1 MNNKLLPPDI
11 EAATQHL
18 GRYIS
23 TSRYEDLPSTVVHE
37 GIRALVN
44 LMGCAI
50 GGANHESV
58 DMALGGL
65 LPFSGAPQ
73 ASIAGRTERTDCL
86 LAALVNGISSHV
98 LDFDDTHPEILL
110 HPSGP
115 IAAALFP
122 LAEFRGASGRD
133 FLNAFVVGVEVEC
146 RVARAIQPSHYEN
159 GWHMTGTAG
168 IFGAAA
174 ACARLLGLDATQCT
188 WALGIAAA
196 QSAGLREMFGSM
208 CKSLHVGRAAQGGLT
223 AALLAQR
230 GFTSSNTALEGTRGF
245 IHVLSTTPTVAALTA
260 NLNEDWELMR
270 NTYKPYACGLVIH
283 PSLDGCI
290 QLRTAHGLRAEDIDR
305 IELVV
310 HPLALELTGKRT
322 PSSGLEGKFSV
333 FHGAAIAII
342 DGAGGEVQFS
352 DARVTSPDVVA
363 LRTKVQAHV
372 DPAMGQEQAAVT
384 VWCKNGARHSLL
396 VEHCAGSLGRPLS
409 DSEINNK
416 FLGLSEPVLGQGAH
430 TALAALRE
438 LPNFHDAGQV
448 ALHCAIT
455 A

>member
-1 MNNKLLPPDI
+1 MNNKLFSNDI
-11 EAATQHL
+11 ETATRQL

-23 TSRYEDLPSTVVHE
+23 TSRYQDLPPAVVHE
-37 GIRALVN
+37 AIRSLVN

-58 DMALGGL
+58 DITLASL
-65 LPFSGAPQ
+65 LPFAGAPQ

-86 LAALVNGISSHV
+86 LAALTIGISSHV
-98 LDFDDTHPEILL
+98 LDFDDTHPDILL

-115 IAAALFP
+115 VAAALFP
-122 LAEFRGASGRD
+122 LAEFRGASGTD
-133 FLNAFVVGVEVEC
+133 FLNAFVIGVEVEC

-174 ACARLLGLDATQCT
+174 ACASLLGLDEIQST
-188 WALGIAAA
+188 WALGIAAS

-230 GFTSSNTALEGTRGF
+230 GFTSSDTALEGSRGF
-245 IHVLSTTPTVAALTA
+245 IHVLSSTPTISALTA
-260 NLNEDWELMR
+260 TLNEDWELLR

-290 QLRTAHGLRAEDIDR
+290 QLSTEHGLRAEDIDQ
-305 IELVV
+305 IELTV

-322 PSSGLEGKFSV
+322 PNSGLEGKFSV

-342 DGAGGEVQFS
+342 DRAGGEVQFS
-352 DARVTSPDVVA
+352 DARVTSPEVVT
-363 LRTKVQAHV
+363 LRAKVQAHV
-372 DPAMGQEQAAVT
+372 DPAMGLDQAAIT
-384 VWCKNGARHSLL
+384 VWCKNGVRHSLRL
-396 VEHCAGSLGRPLS
+396 EHCAGSQKQPLT
-409 DSEINNK
+409 DAQLDTK
-416 FLGLSEPVLGQGAH
+416 FLDLSEPVLGLRAH
-430 TALAALRE
+430 AALAALRG
-438 LPNFHDAGQV
+438 LPNSHHAGEV
-448 ALHCAIT
+448 ALKCSRA
-455 A
+455 

>member
-1 MNNKLLPPDI
+1 M
-11 EAATQHL
+11 
-18 GRYIS
+18 
-23 TSRYEDLPSTVVHE
+23 
-37 GIRALVN
+37 
-44 LMGCAI
+44 
-50 GGANHESV
+50 
-58 DMALGGL
+58 
-65 LPFSGAPQ
+65 
-73 ASIAGRTERTDCL
+73 
-86 LAALVNGISSHV
+86 SS
-98 LDFDDTHPEILL
+98 
-110 HPSGP
+110 
-115 IAAALFP
+115 
-122 LAEFRGASGRD
+122 
-133 FLNAFVVGVEVEC
+133 
-146 RVARAIQPSHYEN
+146 
-159 GWHMTGTAG
+159 
-168 IFGAAA
+168 
-174 ACARLLGLDATQCT
+174 
-188 WALGIAAA
+188 
-196 QSAGLREMFGSM
+196 
-208 CKSLHVGRAAQGGLT
+208 
-223 AALLAQR
+223 
-230 GFTSSNTALEGTRGF
+230 
-245 IHVLSTTPTVAALTA
+245 
-260 NLNEDWELMR
+260 
-270 NTYKPYACGLVIH
+270 TYKPYVCDLVIH

-305 IELVV
+305 IELIV

-322 PSSGLEGKFSV
+322 PSSGLEGKFSI

-396 VEHCAGSLGRPLS
+396 VEHCAGSLGHPLS

-430 TALAALRE
+430 TALDALRE